1 MILHFLYALRK
12 ILLKNK
18 WYFHNFLYL
27 NDCMVGKKAYQVVY
41 SSISEVLSPLDYI
54 REINIEAQLLDLS
67 RSNIDLHQEF

>member
-1 MILHFLYALRK
+1 
-12 ILLKNK
+12 
-18 WYFHNFLYL
+18 
-27 NDCMVGKKAYQVVY
+27 MVGKKAYQVVY